1 MQLNTDIAI
10 IGSGF
15 SAVALGLNLIE
26 MLPPTANVS
35 LVGRAARQGRGIAYS
50 TTADCHLL
58 NVPAGRMSLFADR
71 PNHFVLWLAE
81 AGFSWTSDD
90 FVSRKIY
97 GRYVSDCLDAARRR
111 TQNRAALSLIDA
123 EALGAEAAA
132 DGSLVFRLSDGRMLS
147 AHLAALCTGAGTNRL
162 PVPADAVSPE
172 VLPLVVNDPWAAAW
186 WEHMPDEADVVFIG
200 TGLTMVDQCLLLK
213 RRGFKGTMHAVSR
226 RGLLPQAHL
235 SRRAD
240 PAHPVL
246 APGES
251 QVSDML
257 RRLRAQADNMPDWRA
272 AMDGLRPVTQAL
284 WKAMDAD
291 RRGRFLRHAAAYW
304 NVHRHRMAP
313 AVAREIDALRQSGQ
327 LVIHRGRPSAIRSAK
342 TGVIVDVVGVKPV
355 ALPAGMVVNC
365 AGLERCVVG
374 TSPLLS
380 DLARKGLV
388 QPDSL
393 GLGIA
398 VDDDSTV
405 ITDREVTDGRLYAI
419 GPLTVGRHWEISA
432 VPDIRVQARSV
443 AERIS
448 ARVR

>member
-1 MQLNTDIAI
+1 M
-10 IGSGF
+10 
-15 SAVALGLNLIE
+15 
-26 MLPPTANVS
+26 
-35 LVGRAARQGRGIAYS
+35 
-50 TTADCHLL
+50 
-58 NVPAGRMSLFADR
+58 
-71 PNHFVLWLAE
+71 PN
-81 AGFSWTSDD
+81 D
-90 FVSRKIY
+90 
-97 GRYVSDCLDAARRR
+97 
-111 TQNRAALSLIDA
+111 
-123 EALGAEAAA
+123 
-132 DGSLVFRLSDGRMLS
+132 
-147 AHLAALCTGAGTNRL
+147 
-162 PVPADAVSPE
+162 
-172 VLPLVVNDPWAAAW
+172 
-186 WEHMPDEADVVFIG
+186 ADVVFIG

-240 PAHPVL
+240 PADPVL
-246 APGES
+246 VAGES
-251 QVSDML
+251 KLSDML
-257 RRLRAQADNMPDWRA
+257 RRLRAQAADMPDWRA

-291 RRGRFLRHAAAYW
+291 QRGRFLRHAAAYW
-304 NVHRHRMAP
+304 NVHRHGMAP
-313 AVAREIDALRQSGQ
+313 AVAQEIEALRKSGQ
-327 LVIHRGRPSAIRSAK
+327 LVIHRGRPGAIRSAK
-342 TGVIVDVVGVKPV
+342 HGVIVDVVGVNAV

-374 TSPLLS
+374 ASPLLS

-388 QPDSL
+388 KPDSL

-448 ARVR
+448 ARIR